1 MQTIESRSALQD
13 WSDAERA
20 AGRRVALVPTMG
32 ALHAGHLSLVE
43 RARERADRVV
53 VSIFVNPTQFN
64 DPKDFEGYP
73 RTLEEDLAAC
83 REAGVDVVWTP
94 RAEELYPEGARTWVD
109 VEGLTGP
116 LCGAD
121 RPGHFRGVTTVVTKL
136 FLAAR
141 PHVAVFG
148 EKDFQQLAVIRRM
161 TADLGF
167 GIEIL
172 GGPTVREADGLAL
185 SSRNVRLGPR
195 ARRQA
200 TRIVESLDL
209 AEARVAAGERDAAL
223 LLEAVRKKLAE
234 ASQARVDYAELRDP
248 ATLEPAPATL
258 EAPTLLAIAVQFESD
273 PDGRGAPVRLID
285 NRILRPGAPRA
296 EAVPASPSSPSG
308 AAAASQSEETLR

>member
-73 RTLEEDLAAC
+73 RTLEDDLAAC

-94 RAEELYPEGARTWVD
+94 RAEALYPEGARTWVD

-167 GIEIL
+167 GIEIV
-172 GGPTVREADGLAL
+172 GGPTVRETDGLAL

-209 AEARVAAGERDAAL
+209 AEARVAAGERDAAA

-234 ASQARVDYAELRDP
+234 ASQAHVDYAELRDP

-258 EAPTLLAIAVQFESD
+258 EAPTLLAIALQFESD

-296 EAVPASPSSPSG
+296 EAVPASPPGPSG
-308 AAAASQSEETLR
+308 AAAASHSEETLR